1 MIPKILHYTW
11 FSGDEMPQIV
21 NECMAS
27 WKRHLPDFE
36 FRLWNMDAIKD
47 IDAVFLR
54 ETLSVKKWAYAA
66 DYVRLYA
73 LYHEGGIYLDTDVMV
88 YKSFNDL
95 LDNKVFI
102 GKEDTL
108 HELPMECSW
117 ANYLT
122 SHCMGAVPHSDYIK
136 NCLRYF
142 ENRHFILSHDENLPQ
157 RLRFNFVLLPY
168 IQAVIA
174 REYGYDWDPKVQTIQ
189 HCKDGLVIYPSD
201 YLNGYKYLPST
212 YCQHFAQGSWREGY
226 NAILD
231 INQVPYRYT
240 LKLKI
245 HRFIKIFLLN
255 HSYIIKRIN

>member
-108 HELPMECSW
+108 H
-117 ANYLT
+117 
-122 SHCMGAVPHSDYIK
+122 
-136 NCLRYF
+136 
-142 ENRHFILSHDENLPQ
+142 
-157 RLRFNFVLLPY
+157 
-168 IQAVIA
+168 
-174 REYGYDWDPKVQTIQ
+174 
-189 HCKDGLVIYPSD
+189 
-201 YLNGYKYLPST
+201 
-212 YCQHFAQGSWREGY
+212 
-226 NAILD
+226 
-231 INQVPYRYT
+231 
-240 LKLKI
+240 
-245 HRFIKIFLLN
+245 
-255 HSYIIKRIN
+255 